1 MRGGDLISRLNG
13 EEVKLLV
20 PFAAA
25 ILVVFTG
32 CDSITGPAEDARD
45 YRVGEILL
53 FNVQFEAGALCSS
66 SAADLRQG
74 SVVAISERA
83 IIVVDKQNPEGGFTD
98 DEYRAYAEAFDA
110 RVWPAMAGTFGEP
123 HDIDQ
128 NHRVV
133 IFFTRA
139 VNELTPPGQDWY
151 VGGVFAARDLFPVEG
166 NRRLGGCAGSNQAE
180 MLYMLVPDP
189 HGEVNG
195 NVRRKSSELHRTV
208 NVMAHELQHL
218 INASRR
224 LYGGG
229 AVGSDWMEEVWLNEG
244 LSQVA
249 EELMGYATSDLG
261 PRQNIDL
268 DRLISSESGQ
278 RAMSLHFYDNFHNL
292 GHYLRAPSSAAI
304 YGPDELAT
312 RGATWQFLRYAA
324 DRRGGTESAFWRNL
338 VDSGRRGLDNL
349 QAAIGGNP
357 ADWLHD
363 WHISAYVDGLL
374 PTIEVRY
381 TQPSWDFRNLY
392 PRLRGPDGMA
402 YGSYPLAVTELLDG
416 RQENIS
422 ITAGGA
428 AYLSFTAPVGG
439 VAEIQLENASSSC
452 TTLRMA
458 VGEVVKLSES
468 EVAAICLEGGAGGA
482 AFVYIPFYAAETGS
496 RQLTVTASGL
506 ASTTSSETTAQTT
519 KLADRHQRGH
529 SHRSPD
535 WELRFRQQERDELA
549 RLIPGASSALA
560 PSYSISSGTQGE
572 LRIAIVRTK

>member
-20 PFAAA
+20 PFAVA

-32 CDSITGPAEDARD
+32 CDSITGPAEGARD

-110 RVWPAMAGTFGEP
+110 QVWPTVTQHFGEP
-123 HDIDQ
+123 HDIDNNQ
-128 NHRVV
+128 RVV

-166 NRRLGGCAGSNQAE
+166 NRRLGGCAGSNEAE

-189 HGEVNG
+189 NGEVNG

-304 YGPDELAT
+304 YGPDELET

-324 DRRGGTESAFWRNL
+324 DRRGGAESAFWRNL
-338 VDSGRRGLDNL
+338 VDSGRLGLDNL

-363 WHISAYVDGLL
+363 WHVSAYVDGVL
-374 PTIEVRY
+374 PSVEARY
-381 TQPSWDFRNLY
+381 TQPSWAFRNLY

-402 YGSYPLAVTELLDG
+402 YGSYLLAVTELPDG
-416 RQENIS
+416 RQESIS
-422 ITAGGA
+422 LTAGGA
-428 AYLSFTAPVGG
+428 AYLSFAAPVGG
-439 VAEIQLENASSSC
+439 VAEIRLDGASTSC
-452 TTLRMA
+452 TTVSLA
-458 VGEVVKLSES
+458 IGEVVKLGES
-468 EVAAICLEGGAGGA
+468 DGGAVCLEGGAGGA
-482 AFVYIPFYAAETGS
+482 EFVYIPFFAATAGS
-496 RQLTVTASGL
+496 RQLTLTASGIT
-506 ASTTSSETTAQTT
+506 STATIEATAHATQH
-519 KLADRHQRGH
+519 ADRHQRAH

-549 RLIPGASSALA
+549 GLIPGASPSLA
-560 PSYSISSGTQGE
+560 PSYSTSSATQSE
-572 LRIAIVRTK
+572 LRIAIVRSK